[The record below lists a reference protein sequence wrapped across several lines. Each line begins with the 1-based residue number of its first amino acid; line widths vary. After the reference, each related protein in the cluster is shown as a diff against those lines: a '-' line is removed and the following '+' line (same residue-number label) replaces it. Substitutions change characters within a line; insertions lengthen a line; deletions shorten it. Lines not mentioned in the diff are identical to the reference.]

1 MDLTYSSHLESSES
15 IKIKIKSNLLSKG
28 VDRAKFMSKLSEL
41 SNFPFGLVAAN
52 TVQREFNL
60 HTIPIITS

>member
-1 MDLTYSSHLESSES
+1 
-15 IKIKIKSNLLSKG
+15 
-28 VDRAKFMSKLSEL
+28 MSKLSEL